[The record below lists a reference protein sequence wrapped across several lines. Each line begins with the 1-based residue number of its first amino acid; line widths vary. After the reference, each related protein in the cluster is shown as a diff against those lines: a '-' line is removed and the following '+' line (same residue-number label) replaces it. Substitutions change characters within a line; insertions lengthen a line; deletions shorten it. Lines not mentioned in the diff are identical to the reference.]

1 MCQKFWPAR
10 TILTWTVGPPVLVRS
25 AAAICERFRRQRQFH
40 SQPGLMLGPAPGRYR
55 GGRIAKSAVCFGK
68 RTYRD
73 KSSEGESESERL

>member
-1 MCQKFWPAR
+1 M
-10 TILTWTVGPPVLVRS
+10 LVRS

-73 KSSEGESESERL
+73 KSLEGESESERELIMKLLLEKFLNEKAKS